1 MNLENATSKITT
13 ERDGFGSLSFK
24 LTRGQKNFCKTAIE
38 VAGHQDFFN
47 LLENKLETLLKSTSL
62 INTNFLECES
72 LRLLLD
78 YTLELWS
85 EHDKFKSEIE
95 TNCPR

>member
-13 ERDGFGSLSFK
+13 ERDGFGSLSFS
-24 LTRGQKNFCKTAIE
+24 LTKGQKNFCKTAID

-72 LRLLLD
+72 IRLLLD
-78 YTLELWS
+78 YTLELWT
-85 EHDKFKSEIE
+85 EHDKFKSESE
-95 TNCPR
+95 TNCRK